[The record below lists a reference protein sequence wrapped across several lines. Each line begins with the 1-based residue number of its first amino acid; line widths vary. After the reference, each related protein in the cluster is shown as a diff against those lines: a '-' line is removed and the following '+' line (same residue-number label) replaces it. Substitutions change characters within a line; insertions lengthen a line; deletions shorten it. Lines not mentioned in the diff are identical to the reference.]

1 MSDFILLGGL
11 EMRSD
16 LKTDYTQ
23 RDTERDTERAGQT
36 EKALYLL
43 NTISAITDRGNNAEV
58 RRKKDG
64 SLTVYEVKKNIVTV

>member
-1 MSDFILLGGL
+1 MDF
-11 EMRSD
+11 
-16 LKTDYTQ
+16 TPDYSQ
-23 RDTERDTERAGQT
+23 A